1 MRDTALTALAG
12 AMRRQGAGCD
22 EILAALRETNK
33 RCRPPHGE
41 NDLARIAN
49 SVARYAPEPHNFALT
64 DTGNAE
70 MYADAHGGEISYNRR
85 YEHWHVWNG
94 ERWDG
99 NRDDELTR
107 RAFETARERGLAA
120 YVNTKGE

>member
-12 AMRRQGAGCD
+12 AMRRQGAGHG

-49 SVARYAPEPHNFALT
+49 SVARYAPEPHRYNLTDAGNGELYADHYADRVRYDHRRGLYFVWDGELWAPDCDGALT
-64 DTGNAE
+64 RFAV
-70 MYADAHGGEISYNRR
+70 DAARR
-85 YEHWHVWNG
+85 
-94 ERWDG
+94 
-99 NRDDELTR
+99 
-107 RAFETARERGLAA
+107 RGMEA
-120 YVNTKGE
+120 YTEGRT